1 MNDADKITTSC
12 VIAAAEPRSTHELFN
27 MDTHN
32 LLLAQAQSATNNA
45 EPELK
50 RDRAWRRKSNALHR
64 RHDQKRPF
72 KAGRWTALKNWKHL
86 YTSGL
91 KRSRARQLKIEYPRI
106 SNQQRRLNAQQE
118 FWNIPD

>member
-1 MNDADKITTSC
+1 MQIKSPNHVLSRLLNPDQLMSY
-12 VIAAAEPRSTHELFN
+12 SN